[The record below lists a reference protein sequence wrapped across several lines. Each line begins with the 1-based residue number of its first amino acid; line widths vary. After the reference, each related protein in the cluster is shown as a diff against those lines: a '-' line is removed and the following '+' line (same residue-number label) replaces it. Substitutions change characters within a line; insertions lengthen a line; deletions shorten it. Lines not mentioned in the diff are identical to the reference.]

1 MQYAGSEIW
10 HEETFIMVKRFYPR
24 HGGGCACTCA
34 MGNLYRFIEP
44 VLLLMLRDKDQSYGY
59 ELSEHLN
66 EYALTD
72 AQIER
77 AALYR
82 TLRTLEENG
91 HVTSTWDTD
100 TAGPARRVYSL
111 TDSGLAHLQE
121 WSEVMGRLASAMEAF
136 TKRVGTSNE
145 EARPKPQQ

>member
-1 MQYAGSEIW
+1 MTRGLCP
-10 HEETFIMVKRFYPR
+10 K
-24 HGGGCACTCA
+24 HGGEHSCTCA

-44 VLLLMLRDKDQSYGY
+44 VLLLMLHEKGHSYGY
-59 ELSEHLN
+59 ELSETLS
-66 EYALTD
+66 EYALTN

-91 HVTSTWDTD
+91 HVTSNWETD

-111 TDSGLAHLQE
+111 TKSGQRHLQE
-121 WSEVMGRLASAMEAF
+121 WSEVMSRLGNAMEAF
-136 TKRVGTSNE
+136 AKRAGRESLDVKL
-145 EARPKPQQ
+145 ALHR

>member
-1 MQYAGSEIW
+1 
-10 HEETFIMVKRFYPR
+10 
-24 HGGGCACTCA
+24 

-44 VLLLMLRDKDQSYGY
+44 VLLLMLRDKGRSYGY
-59 ELSEHLN
+59 ELSEHLD

-111 TDSGLAHLQE
+111 TESGLLHLHE
-121 WSEVMGRLASAMEAF
+121 WSEVMAQLANAMVVF
-136 TKRVGTSNE
+136 TKRVGKPNE
-145 EARPKPQQ
+145 EA

>member
-1 MQYAGSEIW
+1 MIKGSC
-10 HEETFIMVKRFYPR
+10 PR
-24 HGGGCACTCA
+24 HGDGHPCTCA
-34 MGNLYRFIEP
+34 MGNVYRFIEP
-44 VLLLMLRDKDQSYGY
+44 VLLLMLHEKGHSYGY
-59 ELSEHLN
+59 ELSETLG

-91 HVTSTWDTD
+91 HVTSNWETD

-111 TDSGLAHLQE
+111 TESGHVHLQE
-121 WSEVMGRLASAMEAF
+121 WSEVMGRLGKAMDAFAKRAGRASAAEMPAL
-136 TKRVGTSNE
+136 R
-145 EARPKPQQ
+145 